1 MIVKRAYQLSV
12 ALFVGL
18 VVAHAAPGQVPTETE
33 PDEVRID
40 ANLVTIPARRVAQI
54 GSSFLELDTIYSV

>member
-1 MIVKRAYQLSV
+1 MKRAYQLSV

-33 PDEVRID
+33 PDEVVRID